1 MRRASGS
8 FLVLCR
14 QARSLFLHPGAIP
27 GLRAS
32 GGGLRNFALTTEP
45 SMSLPP
51 RPQALPARPFF
62 SSGPCPKRPGWSAE
76 AVAAKAYLG
85 RSHRAAAPKAQL
97 KSAID
102 RMAAILGVPEGY
114 RVGIVPASDT
124 GAFEMAMWS
133 MLGARPVDM
142 LVWES
147 FGAGWATDAVKQLKL
162 DDCRVIEAG
171 YGDLPDLG
179 SVRAEADVCFTWNGT
194 TSGVRV
200 PDAGWISAD
209 RAGLTFCDATSA
221 VFAQGLDWTKLD
233 VVTFSWQKVLGGEGA
248 HGVLIL
254 SPRAVERLESHTP
267 PRPLPKIFRLTKAGK
282 LIEGVFRG
290 ETINTPSMWCV
301 ADLVDALDWVDGI
314 GGLSAMRG
322 RADANF
328 AALQGWVDRTGW
340 VENLV
345 ADPAARSNTSVCL
358 KIVDPGV
365 AALEEAAQRSF
376 TKRMV
381 GLLEAEGA
389 AFDIGGYRDAP
400 PGLRIW
406 CGATV
411 ERADIEA
418 LTPWLDW
425 AFASVRAE
433 LTPA

>member
-1 MRRASGS
+1 
-8 FLVLCR
+8 
-14 QARSLFLHPGAIP
+14 
-27 GLRAS
+27 
-32 GGGLRNFALTTEP
+32 
-45 SMSLPP
+45 MSLPP

-171 YGDLPDLG
+171 YGNLPDLG

-200 PDAGWISAD
+200 PDAGWISGD
-209 RAGLTFCDATSA
+209 RAGLTICDATSA

-254 SPRAVERLESHTP
+254 SPRAVERLESYNAAAALAQD
-267 PRPLPKIFRLTKAGK
+267 LPADQGGQADRGRVLRRDHQHAVDVVRGGFGRRARLGRRDRRAVSDAGPGGC
-282 LIEGVFRG
+282 EFRG
-290 ETINTPSMWCV
+290 AAGLGGP
-301 ADLVDALDWVDGI
+301 DGL
-314 GGLSAMRG
+314 GGEPGG
-322 RADANF
+322 RSGGP
-328 AALQGWVDRTGW
+328 LQHLRLP
-340 VENLV
+340 ENR
-345 ADPAARSNTSVCL
+345 RS
-358 KIVDPGV
+358 GV
-365 AALEEAAQRSF
+365 AAHQPGGPNAGSVF
-376 TKRMV
+376 TNPAGDSAGRIIDELGLKGFRV
-381 GLLEAEGA
+381 GTAEVSTKHA
-389 AFDIGGYRDAP
+389 NFIQADPGGS
-400 PGLRIW
+400 
-406 CGATV
+406 
-411 ERADIEA
+411 AD
-418 LTPWLDW
+418 D
-425 AFASVRAE
+425 VRALIRE
-433 LTPA
+433 LRLRVAAATGIELEVENRLIGFDEDGDR